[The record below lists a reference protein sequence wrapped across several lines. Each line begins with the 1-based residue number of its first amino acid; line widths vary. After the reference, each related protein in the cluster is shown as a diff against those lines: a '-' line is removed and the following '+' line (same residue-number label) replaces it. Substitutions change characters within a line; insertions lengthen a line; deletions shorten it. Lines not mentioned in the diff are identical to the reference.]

1 MRVNEGNVSIYVGN
15 DEVASRTN
23 SPKNKG
29 NYDIDN
35 KSINARDLRIVPDNM
50 EEKKLNAQKKA
61 WKIVSEA
68 NTKENMV
75 DENISNMQKKI
86 EGWKQSSQT
95 LQKEIDQIHDNIDQL
110 KEEYG
115 VSDDSQEQKD
125 LELLMKQQAKIQGD
139 TGIELTKEESDRL
152 ASMGELTDYQTR
164 ALGYSES
171 LHIKSEEIKQNNEQI
186 KNVNTTINGIK
197 VDRCKSHAMVDA
209 IVESDQL
216 LETISKEIAGQL
228 ITEAKEE
235 IDHNIDQME
244 EEASKD
250 AKEKEVEEEKKEK
263 AKELKETNGAQ
274 NGEEVSSHQAN
285 SSQGTG
291 AVEVTLETDVMQVQ
305 RKISKILKEE
315 NLLEEDL
322 KGIVLD
328 TNL

>member
-23 SPKNKG
+23 SSKNKG
-29 NYDIDN
+29 NHDIEN
-35 KSINARDLRIVPDNM
+35 KNINARDLRIVPDNM

-68 NTKENMV
+68 NAKENMV

-86 EGWKQSSQT
+86 EGWKESSQT
-95 LQKEIDQIHDNIDQL
+95 LQKEIDQIHNNIDQL

-125 LELLMKQQAKIQGD
+125 LELLMKQQAKMQGD
-139 TGIELTKEESDRL
+139 TSIELTKEESVRL

-171 LHIKSEEIKQNNEQI
+171 LYGKSEEMKQNVEQI
-186 KNVNTTINGIK
+186 KFANSTINGIK

-209 IVESDQL
+209 KVESDQL
-216 LETISKEIAGQL
+216 LETISKEIEGQL

-235 IDHNIDQME
+235 IDHKIDQME
-244 EEASKD
+244 EEASKK

-263 AKELKETNGAQ
+263 TKELKETNSAQ
-274 NGEEVSSHQAN
+274 NGEGESSHQAN
-285 SSQGTG
+285 SNQGAD
-291 AVEVTLETDVMQVQ
+291 AVEVSLDTDVMQVQ

-322 KGIVLD
+322 KGIALD